1 MTPKFVY
8 SPIYTAIAIAY
19 RNTKL
24 IADLVLPRVPVS
36 KKEFKY
42 IEYPVADSFTVPDTL
57 FPKKGLPPIVDF
69 GGGDVTSMVI
79 DYGLDDFIS
88 NDDIDNAPEG
98 SNLEG
103 KGVEYV
109 TDLVALAREVRAAA
123 LVFNPN
129 SYASSNTLALTGT
142 DKFDDYENSNPLKV
156 LVEALDTPLI
166 RPNTMTIGRNAWS
179 KLAMHPKVIK
189 ATQGNSGDSGIAS
202 KARLAEIL
210 ELDNIFV
217 GEGRLN
223 TAKKGQTAVM
233 QRVWGNHISLTYI
246 NALADTQRGVTFGF
260 TAQYGTK
267 QAGAN
272 PIALGINGSL
282 QVRYAESIKEL
293 IVAKDVGFLLTD
305 VIL

>member
-1 MTPKFVY
+1 MIPQFVY
-8 SPIYTAIAIAY
+8 SPEYTAIAIAY

-42 IEYPVADSFTVPDTL
+42 IEYPLADSFTVPDTL
-57 FPKKGLPPIVDF
+57 FPKKGTPNIVDF
-69 GGGDVTSMVI
+69 GGSDVTSMTI
-79 DYGLDDFIS
+79 DYGLDDPIS
-88 NDDIDNAPEG
+88 NDDIANAPEG

-123 LVFNPN
+123 LLFNAN
-129 SYASSNTLALTGT
+129 SYASSKTLALTGT
-142 DKFDDYENSNPLKV
+142 DRFDDYENSDPLAV
-156 LVEALDTPLI
+156 LVEALDTPLM
-166 RPNTMTIGRNAWS
+166 RPNTMTIGRKAFS
-179 KLAMHPKVIK
+179 KLAMHPKVVK
-189 ATQGNSGDSGIAS
+189 AANGNAGDSGIAT
-202 KARLAEIL
+202 KLRIAEIL

-217 GEGRLN
+217 GEGWLN

-233 QRVWGNHISLTYI
+233 QRVWGNDISLTYL
-246 NALADTQRGVTFGF
+246 NSLADTQRGVTFGF

-272 PIALGINGSL
+272 PVALGINGSML
-282 QVRYAESIKEL
+282 VRSAESVKEL

-305 VIL
+305 VIS